1 LSHDLFS
8 DFTTLETVIFY
19 CVAILIGMSKTGVHG
34 AGMAA
39 VPLMAGIFGGQTSS
53 GIMLPMLCMAD
64 AIGVWYYHRHASW
77 EHLKKLFPWTVL
89 GTIAGTYVGGH
100 VDDDVFRLIMAVA
113 IFLSI
118 GLMFWLNRGHRED
131 IPDYKWFAAF
141 TGVAAGFTSM
151 IGNLAGSVMAI
162 YFLSMRLPKNSFI
175 GTTAWFFLVINLFK
189 IPFHIFAW
197 NTIRVDTVLLN
208 VTALP
213 AIMLGAVAGIYI
225 VKKLSEKTYRWFI
238 IAMTLMAA
246 LLMLR

>member
-1 LSHDLFS
+1 LSQDLFS
-8 DFTTLETVIFY
+8 NFTTLEAVIFY
-19 CVAILIGMSKTGVHG
+19 CVAILIGMSKAGVHG

-64 AIGVWYYHRHASW
+64 AIGVWYYNRHASW

-100 VDDDVFRLIMAVA
+100 VDDDIFRLIMAVA
-113 IFLSI
+113 IFSSI

-131 IPDYKWFAAF
+131 IPDYKCFAAF

-238 IAMTLMAA
+238 ITMTLMAA

>member
-1 LSHDLFS
+1 
-8 DFTTLETVIFY
+8 
-19 CVAILIGMSKTGVHG
+19 
-34 AGMAA
+34 
-39 VPLMAGIFGGQTSS
+39 
-53 GIMLPMLCMAD
+53 
-64 AIGVWYYHRHASW
+64 
-77 EHLKKLFPWTVL
+77 
-89 GTIAGTYVGGH
+89 
-100 VDDDVFRLIMAVA
+100 
-113 IFLSI
+113 
-118 GLMFWLNRGHRED
+118 
-131 IPDYKWFAAF
+131 
-141 TGVAAGFTSM
+141 
-151 IGNLAGSVMAI
+151 
-162 YFLSMRLPKNSFI
+162 MRLPKNSFI

>member
-1 LSHDLFS
+1 
-8 DFTTLETVIFY
+8 
-19 CVAILIGMSKTGVHG
+19 
-34 AGMAA
+34 
-39 VPLMAGIFGGQTSS
+39 
-53 GIMLPMLCMAD
+53 
-64 AIGVWYYHRHASW
+64 
-77 EHLKKLFPWTVL
+77 VL

-100 VDDDVFRLIMAVA
+100 VNDEVFRLIMAIA
-113 IFLSI
+113 IFASI
-118 GLMFWLNRGHRED
+118 GLMFWLNRGHRDD
-131 IPDYKWFAAF
+131 IPDYKWFAGF

-189 IPFHIFAW
+189 VPFHVFAW
-197 NTIRVDTVLLN
+197 NTIRMDTLALN

-213 AIMLGAVAGIYI
+213 AIVLGAFAGIYV